1 VLQIPYK
8 LAITNK
14 NKAGDNEDLKP
25 LRKSEI
31 ERAIKNRINEGDYSG
46 ATLDRITINE
56 NLGTEDPDDYIALVY
71 FTFERPNTRITASKM
86 TKLYSDDIVAT
97 LANKGIRDI
106 SEAIIF
112 WEDNYNNRNLKYAYE
127 DKNGG
132 FYVTDV
138 MGE

>member
-1 VLQIPYK
+1 
-8 LAITNK
+8 
-14 NKAGDNEDLKP
+14 
-25 LRKSEI
+25 
-31 ERAIKNRINEGDYSG
+31 
-46 ATLDRITINE
+46 
-56 NLGTEDPDDYIALVY
+56 
-71 FTFERPNTRITASKM
+71 M